1 MSTSQETKKDG
12 NAFTRFANLLELDG
26 RLLSMLGALVVIWL
40 MFHFFTGEL
49 GFANGIFLKPR
60 NLWNLSVQMSVVG
73 VMATGMVLII
83 VARHIDL
90 SVGSLLGFIGMV
102 MAVVQ
107 VEIFAL
113 GAGWNWVATV
123 ILGLALG
130 ALIGYIHGLL
140 IAYLEVPSFIVT
152 LGGLLIWRGGA
163 WLLTRGRTVSPLDSN
178 FQMIGGG
185 IDGSIGSFWSWVV
198 GGIAIA
204 LVVVLALSARRR
216 RSSYGFKVKPLWAE
230 LLVIAIS
237 VGAIVAFVIVMNSYN
252 RPRTEIPRG
261 IPIPVLIL
269 IGVTIIMSIVVRF
282 TKFGRYVYA
291 MGGNP
296 EAARLSGI
304 NTKQV
309 TTQIFVIMGMLCAVS
324 GIIAS
329 ARLNAGA
336 NSTGTLSEL
345 SVIAAAVIGGTS
357 LSGGVGTI
365 PGAILGTVI
374 IASLANGMVLLGWET
389 ALQNIVQGIVL
400 ILAVWLDVIYQRRKG
415 RV

>member
-1 MSTSQETKKDG
+1 MTTPKKKG
-12 NAFTRFANLLELDG
+12 NAFTRLADTLELDG
-26 RLLSMLGALVVIWL
+26 RLIAMLGALGLIWAA
-40 MFHFFTGEL
+40 FHFFTGQL
-49 GFANGIFLKPR
+49 GFENGIFLKPR

-102 MAVVQ
+102 LAVVQ
-107 VEIFAL
+107 VEVLAI
-113 GAGWNWVATV
+113 GTDWNWMVTV
-123 ILGLALG
+123 LLGLVIGAVIG
-130 ALIGYIHGLL
+130 ALHGVI

-178 FQMIGGG
+178 FQMLGGG
-185 IDGSIGSFWSWVV
+185 IDGSIGAFWSWVLA
-198 GGIAIA
+198 GIAI
-204 LVVVLALSARRR
+204 VVLIILAFTSRRR
-216 RSSYGFKVKPLWAE
+216 RSNYGFKVKPLWAE
-230 LLVIAIS
+230 LLVIALS
-237 VGAIVAFVIVMNSYN
+237 VAAIVGFVMVMNSYD
-252 RPRTEIPRG
+252 RPRTDIPRG
-261 IPIPVLIL
+261 IAIPVLIL
-269 IGVTIIMSIVVRF
+269 IAVTLIMSIIVRF
-282 TKFGRYVYA
+282 TRFGRYVYA

-304 NTKQV
+304 NTKVV
-309 TTQIFVIMGMLCAVS
+309 TTQIFMIMGVLCAIS

-357 LSGGVGTI
+357 LAGGVGTI
-365 PGAILGTVI
+365 PGAILGTAI
-374 IASLANGMVLLGWET
+374 IASLANGMVLLGWST
-389 ALQNIVQGIVL
+389 ALQSIVQGVVL
-400 ILAVWLDVIYQRRKG
+400 ILAVWLDVVYQKRRG
-415 RV
+415 RA